1 MSYLWHWAPR
11 TFPVEDL
18 FNHLLYNIY
27 IGHHAVSGSSVFLFA
42 DFRRRGSF
50 STTLWAVAQSGRFW
64 KEEISA
70 SDSTCE
76 RSRRVEGFGRSR
88 YPPAIRRRRATKG
101 LHALR
106 TEVKLVNSRGL
117 SQKFLA
123 GMDRFGNYKN
133 YQTRRY
139 EDGDDDAKQM
149 LRPWE
154 VPKGD
159 WFPSDFIVGAATS
172 AYQVLFSRTNV
183 YVFVFISKGN
193 KVGLMTDRLTANIY
207 NVSV

>member
-1 MSYLWHWAPR
+1 
-11 TFPVEDL
+11 
-18 FNHLLYNIY
+18 
-27 IGHHAVSGSSVFLFA
+27 
-42 DFRRRGSF
+42 
-50 STTLWAVAQSGRFW
+50 
-64 KEEISA
+64 
-70 SDSTCE
+70 
-76 RSRRVEGFGRSR
+76 
-88 YPPAIRRRRATKG
+88 
-101 LHALR
+101 
-106 TEVKLVNSRGL
+106 
-117 SQKFLA
+117 
-123 GMDRFGNYKN
+123 MDRFGNYKN